1 MRGGLHPHGAQECD
15 KWWRVAGD
23 KAVRGEIMH
32 YVRTT
37 DTLVGLSLRYG
48 VSSQRIREVNSIM
61 GTSIVQYSSL
71 IIPPD
76 ETSKCSKRKP
86 RGTARSGAAENSHRL
101 RNLDEGEAA
110 SVQQRRIIALRRE
123 MALLGGGSE
132 KETAAYLSMADD
144 DTGTALKMFK
154 EDLEWQS
161 SAASSQ
167 VLYICVCMY
176 VCVYIYMFPYE
187 YVNVCIDVYT
197 NLCV

>member
-1 MRGGLHPHGAQECD
+1 MWC
-15 KWWRVAGD
+15 VAGD

-32 YVRTT
+32 LVRTT

-86 RGTARSGAAENSHRL
+86 RGTARFGAAENSHRL
-101 RNLDEGEAA
+101 RNLDEGDAA
-110 SVQQRRIIALRRE
+110 SVQQRRMIALRRE

-167 VLYICVCMY
+167 VLYENVYIFMY
-176 VCVYIYMFPYE
+176 VY
-187 YVNVCIDVYT
+187 
-197 NLCV
+197 L